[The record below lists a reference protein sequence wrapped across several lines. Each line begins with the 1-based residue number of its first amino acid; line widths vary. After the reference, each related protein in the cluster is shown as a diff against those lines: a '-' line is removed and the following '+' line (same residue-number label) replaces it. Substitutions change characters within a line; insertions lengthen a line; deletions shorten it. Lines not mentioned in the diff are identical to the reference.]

1 MAYYTHL
8 IFAVLCFI
16 GELFTMDF
24 SLTCFGI
31 GLLGAAFGA
40 WVGLGIGGQSVLFI
54 CISLLSFISVRP
66 LAKKW
71 LYMHTKHVKT
81 NVDALIGRE
90 VIVLTA
96 PDAEHIGRVQT
107 DGDNWRAYFSTPAQE
122 GEKVRVEK
130 MDGNTLFVTSI
141 SIQEDQK

>member
-1 MAYYTHL
+1 MAFYAYLTL
-8 IFAVLCFI
+8 AVICFI

-31 GLLGAAFGA
+31 GLSGAALAA
-40 WVGLGIGGQSVLFI
+40 WMGLGIGSQSVLFVCVSI
-54 CISLLSFISVRP
+54 LAFISVRP

-81 NVDALIGRE
+81 NVDALIGR
-90 VIVLTA
+90 IVTVLVA

-107 DGDNWRAYFSTPAQE
+107 DGDNWRAHFSAAAQE
-122 GEKVRVEK
+122 GDKVRVEK
-130 MDGNTLFVTSI
+130 VDGNTLFVATI
-141 SIQEDQK
+141 PTQEETK